1 MSASR
6 KVSAL
11 VRADGAVDF
20 PGDLGV
26 ETNFL
31 TGDVLQSRRI
41 GLRRGALLRVRAVR
55 GVLDNG
61 GGIRRR
67 KRQLTG
73 GKRRRGRSRH
83 AGFKVDVNAVR
94 LDCVNERIVAAK
106 SLH

>member
-1 MSASR
+1 MSATR

-26 ETNFL
+26 EKNFL

-67 KRQLTG
+67 ERQLTG
-73 GKRRRGRSRH
+73 GKRRRRRSS
-83 AGFKVDVNAVR
+83 
-94 LDCVNERIVAAK
+94 AK
-106 SLH
+106 KKPEGESVFETEPPEQSD